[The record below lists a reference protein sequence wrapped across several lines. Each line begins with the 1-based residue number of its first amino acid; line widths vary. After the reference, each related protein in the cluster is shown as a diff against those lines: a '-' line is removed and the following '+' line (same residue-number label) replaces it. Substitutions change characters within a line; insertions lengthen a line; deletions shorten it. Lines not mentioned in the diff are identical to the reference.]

1 MTTVLNLSIPVHGHP
16 WLCLVGP
23 RGYGHGVF
31 EFSPT
36 RSKWE
41 QIAETVT
48 ERITTGELHPDDK
61 LSEVELT
68 EEFGVDRKTV
78 RKAVAALRD
87 ARLVI
92 TRTGMGSFVTHPSER
107 GEQ

>member
-1 MTTVLNLSIPVHGHP
+1 M
-16 WLCLVGP
+16 
-23 RGYGHGVF
+23 F

-41 QIAETVT
+41 QIAEIVT
-48 ERITTGELHPDDK
+48 ERIATGELHPDDK

-78 RKAVAALRD
+78 RKAVAALRAD
-87 ARLVI
+87 HLVV
-92 TRTGMGSFVTHPSER
+92 TRAGMGSFVTHPGER
-107 GEQ
+107 RSN

>member
-1 MTTVLNLSIPVHGHP
+1 M
-16 WLCLVGP
+16 
-23 RGYGHGVF
+23 F
-31 EFSPT
+31 EFSPA

-41 QIAETVT
+41 QIAEAVAA
-48 ERITTGELHPDDK
+48 RITTGKLRPDDK

-68 EEFGVDRKTV
+68 DEFGVDRKTV
-78 RKAVAALRD
+78 RKAVASLRD
-87 ARLVI
+87 ARLVV

>member
-1 MTTVLNLSIPVHGHP
+1 M
-16 WLCLVGP
+16 
-23 RGYGHGVF
+23 F
-31 EFSPT
+31 EFSPA

-41 QIAETVT
+41 QIAEIVT
-48 ERITTGELHPDDK
+48 ERIATGELGPDDK

-78 RKAVAALRD
+78 RKAVAALR
-87 ARLVI
+87 AGRLVV

-107 GEQ
+107 GER